1 MRLLCDE
8 KKKKKKRV
16 TRKRVTVYIDTRKK
30 NVAKQL
36 MYKREE
42 GNKKVFLHV

>member
-8 KKKKKKRV
+8 KKKKKKCV
-16 TRKRVTVYIDTRKK
+16 TRKRMTVYIDTRKE